1 MKYELAFSTLST
13 SAVDKSTRT
22 SVPTSATR
30 TTSRG
35 SVMSNTTST
44 AQAYEWVKTGH
55 WSLRQFR
62 EWFDALAKQEQVN
75 PVAIFTGEYWIDDAH
90 DRMLAEVVCYMPP
103 NSGTPL
109 YFHTQPKREPLT
121 DEQIVSKA
129 MHLSGLGTSPDVLQF
144 ARAIEAA
151 HGIKE

>member
-1 MKYELAFSTLST
+1 
-13 SAVDKSTRT
+13 
-22 SVPTSATR
+22 
-30 TTSRG
+30 
-35 SVMSNTTST
+35 MSNTTST

-121 DEQIVSKA
+121 DEQINAIWNARDLPEHQSK
-129 MHLSGLGTSPDVLQF
+129 LSAFGMDRV
-144 ARAIEAA
+144 RAIIKAA